1 MKSLQGWPLLFPRP
15 FYIRRRFGKIGVVGR
30 QQPHPRAAAVRLDG
44 KVRLSVVCR
53 LVPGGSGDMSALVL
67 LGSFFSNGLFPEEGF
82 LYPYLDPI
90 FLETPWKENIS
101 PARWGAVAE
110 CTTMLA
116 PQIWGL
122 LATAAPDCTLA
133 ALGHPIHGH
142 PPKNFQWH
150 DFPRDGKDSSATQ
163 LKQKWKIDGS
173 QIPRRKS
180 VCIRLS

>member
-1 MKSLQGWPLLFPRP
+1 MWYVSKERPSTILPRGSLPAPPHPGATKLSLRLSNTFDIVTGFQGMRL

-67 LGSFFSNGLFPEEGF
+67 LGSFFSNGLFPEEGI
-82 LYPYLDPI
+82 LYLYLDPI

-101 PARWGAVAE
+101 PSRWGAVAE

-142 PPKNFQWH
+142 PPKNFQ
-150 DFPRDGKDSSATQ
+150 
-163 LKQKWKIDGS
+163 
-173 QIPRRKS
+173 
-180 VCIRLS
+180 